1 MMPRPSPEQQRF
13 IRRIVLVVDDD
24 ILMLGLL
31 GKHLQLGGFE
41 VRIATSGAMA
51 LAMVNDGGREPD
63 LALLDVQMPGMDG
76 ITLAQHLQ
84 SEFAIPSMFLSGSD
98 DAGVVAQ
105 ATDGGAV
112 GYLVKPVDIANIVP
126 SVRAAMA
133 RADEIRQLR
142 DSESRLTL
150 ALKAGRETGMAVGV
164 LMERYHTDRE
174 SAFRALRDYARSH
187 QRKLNDIAVEVL
199 DASESLNLFGASL
212 GHGAAPEL
220 PVKK

>member
-1 MMPRPSPEQQRF
+1 MIPRPSAQQQRF

-51 LAMVNDGGREPD
+51 LAMVGDGGREPD

-76 ITLAQHLQ
+76 ITLAQQLQ
-84 SEFAIPSMFLSGSD
+84 AEFGVPAMFLSGTD

-112 GYLVKPVDIANIVP
+112 GYLVKPVEIANIVP

-142 DSESRLTL
+142 DNESRLTL

-164 LMERYHTDRE
+164 LMERYHMDRE
-174 SAFRALRDYARSH
+174 TAFRALRDHARSN
-187 QRKLNDIAVEVL
+187 QRKLNDVAVEVL
-199 DASESLNLFGASL
+199 DSAESLNRFAVHLAGLA
-212 GHGAAPEL
+212 ET